1 MLFIELLF
9 NTIVTF
15 KEQETIYPYISFQK
29 STQEKINI
37 TNYIKKKGLHNVVL
51 TNIFSKYTKMA
62 STIQRHL
69 AYHH

>member
-1 MLFIELLF
+1 M
-9 NTIVTF
+9 N
-15 KEQETIYPYISFQK
+15 
-29 STQEKINI
+29 NI
-37 TNYIKKKGLHNVVL
+37 TNYIIKKGLHNVVL